1 MDAKEVIDNLEL
13 VPHPEGGFFKRVF
26 CSEKKSGDGNYLMS
40 SIYYLLEKDDFSAFH
55 RLGSVEVWFFH
66 IGEPIN
72 IYLLNKDGRLEIHS
86 LSSQIGDKFQLAIE
100 PDTWFAA
107 DIPSKKGFS
116 LLSCA
121 VSPEFSFT
129 NFELA
134 KREDLIEEFPQH
146 KSIINRLTRL

>member
-1 MDAKEVIDNLEL
+1 MEAKEVIDYLGL
-13 VPHPEGGFFKRVF
+13 VPHLEGGFFRRVF
-26 CSEKKSGDGNYLMS
+26 CSEMKSEDDNFLMS

-72 IYLLNKDGRLEIHS
+72 IYLLNNDGRIETHS

-100 PDTWFAA
+100 PNTWFAA
-107 DIPSKKGFS
+107 DIPSKKDFS
-116 LLSCA
+116 LLSCV
-121 VSPEFSFT
+121 VSPEFSFS

-134 KREDLIEEFPQH
+134 KREDLLEEFPQH
-146 KSIINRLTRL
+146 KSIISRLTR

>member
-1 MDAKEVIDNLEL
+1 MEAKEVIDYLGL
-13 VPHPEGGFFKRVF
+13 VPHLEGGFFRRVF
-26 CSEKKSGDGNYLMS
+26 CSEMKSEDDNFLMS

-72 IYLLNKDGRLEIHS
+72 IYLLNNDGRIETHS

-100 PDTWFAA
+100 PNTWFAA
-107 DIPSKKGFS
+107 DVPSKKDFS
-116 LLSCA
+116 LLSCV
-121 VSPEFSFT
+121 VSPEFSFS

-134 KREDLIEEFPQH
+134 KREDLLEEFPQH
-146 KSIINRLTRL
+146 KSIISRLTR

>member
-1 MDAKEVIDNLEL
+1 MEAKEVIDYLGL

-26 CSEKKSGDGNYLMS
+26 CSENKSGDGNFLMS

-66 IGEPIN
+66 IGEPIS
-72 IYLLNKDGRLEIHS
+72 IYLLNKDGSLETHS

-100 PDTWFAA
+100 PNTWFAA
-107 DIPSKKGFS
+107 DIPSKKGFA

-134 KREDLIEEFPQH
+134 KKEDLIKEFPQH
-146 KSIINRLTRL
+146 KSIISHLTR

>member
-1 MDAKEVIDNLEL
+1 MEAKEVIDYLGL
-13 VPHPEGGFFKRVF
+13 VPHLEGGFFRRVF
-26 CSEKKSGDGNYLMS
+26 CSEMKSEDDNFLMS

-72 IYLLNKDGRLEIHS
+72 IYLLNNDGRIETHS

-100 PDTWFAA
+100 PNTWFAA
-107 DIPSKKGFS
+107 DIPSKKDFS
-116 LLSCA
+116 LLSCV
-121 VSPEFSFT
+121 VSPEFSFS

-134 KREDLIEEFPQH
+134 KREDLLEEFPQH
-146 KSIINRLTRL
+146 KSIISHLTR

>member
-1 MDAKEVIDNLEL
+1 MEAKEVIDNLGL

-26 CSEKKSGDGNYLMS
+26 CSENKSGDGKYLMS

-55 RLGSVEVWFFH
+55 RLCSVEVWFFH

-72 IYLLNKDGRLEIHS
+72 IYLLNKNGKLETHS

-134 KREDLIEEFPQH
+134 KREDLIEKFPQH
-146 KSIINRLTRL
+146 KSIINRLTR

>member
-1 MDAKEVIDNLEL
+1 MEAKEVIDYLGL
-13 VPHPEGGFFKRVF
+13 VPHLEGGFFRRVF
-26 CSEKKSGDGNYLMS
+26 CSEMKSEDDNFLMS

-72 IYLLNKDGRLEIHS
+72 IYLLNNDGRIETHS

-107 DIPSKKGFS
+107 DIPSKKDFS
-116 LLSCA
+116 LLSCV
-121 VSPEFSFT
+121 VSPEFSFS

-134 KREDLIEEFPQH
+134 KREDLLEEFPQH
-146 KSIINRLTRL
+146 KSIISRLTR